1 MTLEINNLKY
11 LFENINDGCVLAF
24 YRQGFLGSIIPFFTK
39 ENKGDKA
46 PNHCGIV
53 YEVKKTS
60 ALCKF
65 KISEQGFHG
74 GQYREIKI
82 FKYRDIYYTTDEYFL
97 KQKEIKMLQVKMTEK
112 QIDLGIT
119 DAIKQ
124 IGKKYGYTKLILG
137 AEFIERILPIEWQRK
152 LFWFFNKSEKLRVC
166 STHVQFNLIHCGID
180 LPKDTFYSPLEITK
194 LNIYS

>member
-1 MTLEINNLKY
+1 MTLEINNLEY
-11 LFENINDGCVLAF
+11 LFENINNGCVLAF
-24 YRQGFLGSIIPFFTK
+24 YRQGILRSIIPFFTR
-39 ENKGDKA
+39 ESKGEKT

-53 YEVKKTS
+53 YEVKKTTR
-60 ALCKF
+60 LCKF
-65 KISEQGFHG
+65 KLSEQGFHG

-82 FKYRDIYYTTDEYFL
+82 LKYKDIYYTTDEYFL
-97 KQKEIKMLQVKMTEK
+97 KQKEIKMFQVKMTEE
-112 QIDLGIT
+112 QINLGII

-180 LPKDTFYSPLEITK
+180 LPKNTFYSPLEITK
-194 LNIYS
+194 LPIYS